1 MMLKNCQQREAPAH
15 SKKQAVS
22 RSTVVLPELKQ
33 GKKKVIHGC
42 ARISGED
49 KCKDKRKT
57 EK

>member
-15 SKKQAVS
+15 SKKQAEADL
-22 RSTVVLPELKQ
+22 VLPELKQ